1 MLYLA
6 YIAFTI
12 YLIAIFPHV
21 EQSSKFKFFMNLLLL
36 LVMPTILLIVFWS
49 VIFVT
54 SIAVMYL
61 YIFGREFIDDFK
73 TENQ

>member
-36 LVMPTILLIVFWS
+36 LVMPTILLIAFWS
-49 VIFVT
+49 VLFVT
-54 SIAVMYL
+54 VILVLFVYV
-61 YIFGREFIDDFK
+61 FGREFIDDFTTMK
-73 TENQ
+73 E

>member
-12 YLIAIFPHV
+12 YLIAIFPYV
-21 EQSSKFKFFMNLLLL
+21 EQSSKFKFFMNLLLM
-36 LVMPTILLIVFWS
+36 LVIPIILLIAFWS

-54 SIAVMYL
+54 SIAIMYV
-61 YIFGREFIDDFK
+61 YIFGREFVDDLTTMK
-73 TENQ
+73 E

>member
-1 MLYLA
+1 MLYFA
-6 YIAFTI
+6 YIVFTI
-12 YLIAIFPHV
+12 YLIAMFYNI

-36 LVMPTILLIVFWS
+36 LVMPTILLIIFWS

-61 YIFGREFIDDFK
+61 YIFGREFVDDLTTMK
-73 TENQ
+73 E

>member
-12 YLIAIFPHV
+12 YLIAIFPYV

-36 LVMPTILLIVFWS
+36 LVMPTILLISFWS

-61 YIFGREFIDDFK
+61 YIFVRELVDDFK
-73 TENQ
+73 HENQ